1 MVEDRLY
8 KNRVEAT
15 VIMDVH
21 SLGCCEG
28 NAEAV
33 AEDIADDF
41 IYQQLGNAQ
50 DEDVWVASWSVR
62 CICCEPVEEESD
74 EDDDWELIAEL
85 NSTIDAMLWEMFPS
99 YVNEISDQI
108 REDVIEDV
116 KTSSDWPNYN
126 GSDVSLAI
134 QRSVLKKMGVSI

>member
-1 MVEDRLY
+1 MIEDRLY
-8 KNRVEAT
+8 KNRIEAT
-15 VIMDVH
+15 VIMDVY
-21 SLGCCEG
+21 SLGCCED
-28 NAEAV
+28 NAGAV

-41 IYQQLGNAQ
+41 LRRQICKPE
-50 DEDVWVASWSVR
+50 DEDVWVASWSAR
-62 CICCEPVEEESD
+62 CICCEPVEKESD
-74 EDDDWELIAEL
+74 EDDDRELIAEL
-85 NSTIDAMLWEMFPS
+85 NSTIDAMLWERFPS

-134 QRSVLKKMGVSI
+134 QRAVLKKMGVSI

>member
-8 KNRVEAT
+8 KNRIEAT

-21 SLGCCEG
+21 SLGCCED
-28 NAEAV
+28 NAGAV

-41 IYQQLGNAQ
+41 IHQQLGNAQ

-62 CICCEPVEEESD
+62 CICCEPVKEESD

-85 NSTIDAMLWEMFPS
+85 NSTIDALLWERFPS

-108 REDVIEDV
+108 REDIIEDI
-116 KTSSDWPNYN
+116 KTASDWPNYN

-134 QRSVLKKMGVSI
+134 QRSVLRKMGVPV